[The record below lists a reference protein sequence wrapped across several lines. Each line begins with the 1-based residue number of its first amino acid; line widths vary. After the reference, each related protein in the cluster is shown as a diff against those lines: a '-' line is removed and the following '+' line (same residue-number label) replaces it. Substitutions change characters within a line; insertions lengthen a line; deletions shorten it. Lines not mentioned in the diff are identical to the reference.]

1 MPAKHQPM
9 KLSRDEEAFLRHWLY
24 DEFHFRAGPGPAKQL
39 QLEHGVIS
47 ADLGV
52 LVAAGILDQAA
63 AAIGPPDAL
72 PTWPWSEDLWH
83 ARLAEARATLE
94 AANGIHP
101 SIPDGGQSTR
111 PSV

>member
-1 MPAKHQPM
+1 M
-9 KLSRDEEAFLRHWLY
+9 KLSRDEEAFLHHWLY

-39 QLEHGVIS
+39 QLEHGVLS

-63 AAIGPPDAL
+63 AASGPPPEAQ

-83 ARLAEARATLE
+83 ARLAEARATLD
-94 AANGIHP
+94 ATNGIHQ
-101 SIPDGGQSTR
+101 SVPDGEQSRR